1 LKRQIPQAGHTVFKF
16 LVRGKHRT
24 DGASRP
30 RRLSALLIWIA
41 LSQGWENWA
50 MANTGNV
57 RPKSKSDVDKNPPDF
72 GGSAYDKD
80 DQKSR
85 NALAK
90 LFPEEAS
97 LDQTSHH

>member
-1 LKRQIPQAGHTVFKF
+1 
-16 LVRGKHRT
+16 
-24 DGASRP
+24 
-30 RRLSALLIWIA
+30 
-41 LSQGWENWA
+41 